1 MAKTIRTVSLLPAF
15 PFLTQLLF
23 LLPIA
28 AGLFGVLLPAL
39 GYLPDLGGDQFHFE
53 VFRQLLEHPS
63 LLNAVWLTLFSG
75 IAATFISFSLAILLA
90 AMLSRASLSGNKNNK
105 MASLFVIVR
114 RGLIPLIAVPHAAIA
129 LGLAFLLAPSGWIV
143 RWFSFLLMG
152 WETPPEW
159 VTVQDPFGLSLIL
172 GLVLK
177 ETPYLLL
184 MILAA
189 LPQIR
194 AQEYIRIGQSL
205 GYGNLRSWLKLVL
218 PQVYPLI
225 RLPIFAVLAF
235 SLSVVDVALI
245 LGPSTP
251 PTLSVLILRW
261 IDNPDLSF
269 RFLASAGAVLLLLLT
284 LGALLFWRVSEWLL
298 LQKWRNWLSNGK
310 RGNGNEAHK
319 LAALSGLLLLGTA
332 FLSVLSLAFWSL
344 SLRWP
349 YPHVLPQR
357 WTSRNWERHWSSIQ
371 ETSFT
376 TLELGVIAV
385 VIALILVVGCLEN
398 EQCRRVSFSFRSQWL
413 LYLPLLIPQATFLL
427 GIQIL
432 AVRLE
437 MDGTFLL
444 LVWSHLL
451 FVLPYVFLTLADPW
465 RNLDTRFPQ
474 IGQCLGVSP
483 LRVLFRIKLPLLL
496 KPLLI
501 AAAVGFSV
509 SVSQYL
515 PTLFAGGGR
524 FATLTTEAVSYA
536 AGADRRVIGVYGFLQ
551 ALFPWIALL
560 LALAIPRWRF
570 RNRASLL

>member
-1 MAKTIRTVSLLPAF
+1 MSLLPAF

-114 RGLIPLIAVPHAAIA
+114 RSLIPLIAVPHAAIA

-225 RLPIFAVLAF
+225 RLPVFAVLAF

-398 EQCRRVSFSFRSQWL
+398 EQCRRVRFSFRSQWL

-536 AGADRRVIGVYGFLQ
+536 AGADRRVIGVYGFMQ
-551 ALFPWIALL
+551 TLFPWIALL

>member
-1 MAKTIRTVSLLPAF
+1 MATTIRTVSILPAF
-15 PFLTQLLF
+15 PILTKLLF
-23 LLPIA
+23 LIPIA
-28 AGLFGVLLPAL
+28 AGLFGVLLPSL
-39 GYLPDLGGDQFHFE
+39 GYFPDLGGNQFHFE
-53 VFRQLLEHPS
+53 IFHQLLDHPALPNS
-63 LLNAVWLTLFSG
+63 VSLTLFSG
-75 IAATFISFSLAILLA
+75 ISATFISLCLAILLA
-90 AMLSRASLSGNKNNK
+90 AMLSQDGNSGNNKNK
-105 MASLFVIVR
+105 ITRFFVIVQ

-129 LGLAFLLAPSGWIV
+129 LGLAFLIAPSGWII
-143 RWFSFLLMG
+143 RSLSFLVMG

-159 VTVQDPFGLSLIL
+159 VTLQDPFGLSLIF

-194 AQEYIRIGQSL
+194 AQEYLRIGQSL
-205 GYGNLRSWLKLVL
+205 GYGNFRSWLKLVL

-225 RLPIFAVLAF
+225 RLPVFAVLAF

-245 LGPSTP
+245 LGPTTP
-251 PTLSVLILRW
+251 PTLAVLILRW
-261 IDNPDLSF
+261 IDDPDLSF
-269 RFLASAGAVLLLLLT
+269 RFLASAGAVLLLVIT
-284 LGALLFWRVSEWLL
+284 LGSLFFWSVSEWLIL
-298 LQKWRNWLSNGK
+298 RKWRNWLTNGK
-310 RGNGNEAHK
+310 RGSGNEAHN
-319 LAALSGLLLLGTA
+319 LAALSGLVLLGTA
-332 FLSVLSLAFWSL
+332 FFSVLGLAFWSL

-357 WTSRNWERHWSSIQ
+357 WTSRNWERHWSSLQ
-371 ETSFT
+371 ETAFT
-376 TLELGVIAV
+376 TLEVGVISGA
-385 VIALILVVGCLEN
+385 IALFLVVGCLEN
-398 EQCRRVSFSFRSQWL
+398 EQWRRVKFSFRSQWL

-451 FVLPYVFLTLADPW
+451 FVLPYIFLTLADPW
-465 RNLDTRFPQ
+465 RNLDVRFPLTA
-474 IGQCLGVSP
+474 QCLGASP
-483 LRVLFRIKLPLLL
+483 LRILFRIKLPLLL

-501 AAAVGFSV
+501 AAAIGFAV
-509 SVSQYL
+509 SVAQYL

-570 RNRASLL
+570 RNRAALS